1 MGNHF
6 RVLSRKMTQTYLSSK
21 RILLAVVWEIEP
33 REPEMKP
40 GDLLEVLQ
48 QSREKTMVVG

>member
-6 RVLSRKMTQTYLSSK
+6 RVLSGKMTQTYLSSK
-21 RILLAVVWEIEP
+21 RILLAVVWKIEP